1 MAFRTRLTD
10 LFDIRHPIIQ
20 GGMQNVGF
28 AQLAAAVS
36 NAGGLGLIAALTFPT
51 ADALSD
57 EIARCKALTSAPFGV
72 NISVFPTMRPPDY
85 AAIVNVIA
93 QSGISVVETAGT
105 PAVREVW
112 NMLFAK
118 GIRVIHKCTSVRHAL
133 SSERY
138 GVHAISIDGFE
149 CAGHPG
155 EDDVPGLVLIPS
167 AVDQLSIPVI
177 ASGGIADGRGL
188 VAALSLGADGV
199 NMGTRFCATRE
210 APIHDRVKQAYLDGD
225 ERDTTLLFRP
235 FRNSARVG
243 RNSVA
248 LEALHRIEQPGAT
261 FADVAE
267 LVSGQRGKELLLSG
281 DLDSGIYWA
290 SMAQGLI
297 HDLPSCD
304 ELITRIIAE
313 AEDIVA
319 QRLNGMM
326 KVTGGSSFL
335 A

>member
-10 LFDIRHPIIQ
+10 LLGIRHPIIQ

-36 NAGGLGLIAALTFPT
+36 NAGGLGLITALTFPT
-51 ADALSD
+51 AGALSD

-93 QSGISVVETAGT
+93 HAGISVVETAGT

-112 NMLFAK
+112 DMLFAK

-225 ERDTTLLFRP
+225 ERDTVLLFRP
-235 FRNSARVG
+235 LRNSARVG
-243 RNSVA
+243 RNSEIGRAVQQ
-248 LEALHRIEQPGAT
+248 ECR
-261 FADVAE
+261 DR
-267 LVSGQRGKELLLSG
+267 SR
-281 DLDSGIYWA
+281 
-290 SMAQGLI
+290 M
-297 HDLPSCD
+297 PSS
-304 ELITRIIAE
+304 A
-313 AEDIVA
+313 
-319 QRLNGMM
+319 
-326 KVTGGSSFL
+326 
-335 A
+335 